1 MIEPICAQSNKTLKD
16 VQTFSRGKRMD
27 QTTAEIFGSY
37 DEKEGLAGRNKKII
51 PIYIYMDMVCFRG
64 RYSWKVLQGQYFIF
78 SLITTFQ
85 CSRQHLPL
93 VLVPAVGPKLAK
105 SPCMRKDCSCPQRVM
120 LSCKCYASIC
130 SLFIYIYNISIY
142 IYNIYI
148 SIIYLC
154 VCL

>member
-16 VQTFSRGKRMD
+16 VQTFLRGKRMD

-37 DEKEGLAGRNKKII
+37 DEKEGLAGRNRKII
-51 PIYIYMDMVCFRG
+51 PIYVYIYIWIWCVFVEDPPG
-64 RYSWKVLQGQYFIF
+64 RYCKDYFIF

-130 SLFIYIYNISIY
+130 SLFIY
-142 IYNIYI
+142 NIYI
-148 SIIYLC
+148 
-154 VCL
+154 